1 MRLLGHVPI
10 ALPLA
15 VLALAGLVGLAHAAK
30 PPKPTEPPAA
40 PVSDEAWVA
49 RAEAA
54 AVRVREQASEV
65 AKGGAEVAQ
74 AGRVQGLGRL
84 STQVDELVR
93 RSNLLVSVTGAA
105 EVPEEGE
112 GAP

>member
-10 ALPLA
+10 ALPLG
-15 VLALAGLVGLAHAAK
+15 VLAVVGLARLAHAAK
-30 PPKPTEPPAA
+30 PADPPPA

-105 EVPEEGE
+105 EIPEEGE

>member
-1 MRLLGHVPI
+1 MPLLILG
-10 ALPLA
+10 LA
-15 VLALAGLVGLAHAAK
+15 GLAHAAK
-30 PPKPTEPPAA
+30 PPDPPA
-40 PVSDEAWVA
+40 PDEAWVA

-93 RSNLLVSVTGAA
+93 RANLLVSVTGAA
-105 EVPEEGE
+105 EIPQEE

>member
-1 MRLLGHVPI
+1 MRVLGHVPI
-10 ALPLA
+10 APPLT
-15 VLALAGLVGLAHAAK
+15 VLGLVGLVGLAHAAK
-30 PPKPTEPPAA
+30 TPAGPPPA
-40 PVSDEAWVA
+40 PPPDEAWVA

-74 AGRVQGLGRL
+74 AGRVSGLGRL

-105 EVPEEGE
+105 EVPEED